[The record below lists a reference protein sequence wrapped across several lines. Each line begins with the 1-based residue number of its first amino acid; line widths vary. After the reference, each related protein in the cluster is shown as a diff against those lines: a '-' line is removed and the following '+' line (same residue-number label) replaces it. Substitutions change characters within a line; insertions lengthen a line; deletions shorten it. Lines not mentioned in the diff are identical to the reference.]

1 MLRFLA
7 PVGRIWLRFAAIL
20 GDIQITILLS
30 LIYWL
35 LLPFWALPYR
45 LFSDRL
51 ALRNPAGVGWIRR
64 TPGADRLNAMRK
76 QG

>member
-7 PVGRIWLRFAAIL
+7 PIGRKWLSFAAIL
-20 GDIQITILLS
+20 GNIQITILLS
-30 LIYWL
+30 LMYWL

-45 LFSDRL
+45 LCSDRL
-51 ALRNPAGVGWIRR
+51 ALRNPARVRWIRR
-64 TPGADRLNAMRK
+64 IPGADRLNAMRK